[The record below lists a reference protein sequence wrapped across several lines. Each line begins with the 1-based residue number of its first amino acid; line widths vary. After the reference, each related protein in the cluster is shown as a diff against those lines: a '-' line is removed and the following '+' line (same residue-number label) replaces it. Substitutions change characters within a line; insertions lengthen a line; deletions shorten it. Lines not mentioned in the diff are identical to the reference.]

1 MEFET
6 PFILQVP
13 GNLSQ
18 YKQHYQKSTTR
29 VSFSKAI
36 NYQVSFR
43 IKTLQNPDSRLIQ
56 SPTPNTIHIHFGSF
70 RVFDPF
76 PSALRRYLS
85 TLSSS
90 YALLFKTKKR
100 RDEMNSLQFHP
111 YPLRSFP
118 QYFPLRL
125 QLFRVKAESSAE
137 NKRARIIASR
147 KEAIPFPIGT
157 DKNRLS
163 EFLQDTAGVEALL
176 NTRALHSYHP
186 LPDSSSSSSANSF
199 VYRCTLY
206 TIQFFN
212 FEVTPV
218 LDLRVAPT
226 DHDCMVELLS
236 CKFQGSEVVEKQNE
250 LFSACMRNYI
260 TWREDEGETFLDFDV
275 NLELSLEVYTRPF
288 SLLPLSAVEK
298 PGNLVMQGVLDRL
311 VPLLIQQLLQDYN
324 SWLQQQQSQIQ
335 LSVDD
340 VSPL

>member
-1 MEFET
+1 M
-6 PFILQVP
+6 
-13 GNLSQ
+13 
-18 YKQHYQKSTTR
+18 
-29 VSFSKAI
+29 
-36 NYQVSFR
+36 
-43 IKTLQNPDSRLIQ
+43 
-56 SPTPNTIHIHFGSF
+56 NT
-70 RVFDPF
+70 
-76 PSALRRYLS
+76 
-85 TLSSS
+85 
-90 YALLFKTKKR
+90 
-100 RDEMNSLQFHP
+100 LQFHP
-111 YPLRSFP
+111 YRLRSLPKHPPF
-118 QYFPLRL
+118 RL
-125 QLFRVKAESSAE
+125 QFLRVKAESSAE
-137 NKRARIIASR
+137 SKRARIVASR

-163 EFLQDTAGVEALL
+163 EFLKDTAGVEALL

-186 LPDSSSSSSANSF
+186 LPNSPPPPSSANSF

-260 TWREDEGETFLDFDV
+260 TWREDGGETFLDFDV

-324 SWLQQQQSQIQ
+324 SWLQQHQLQIQ
-335 LSVDD
+335 SSVDD
-340 VSPL
+340 DSPL